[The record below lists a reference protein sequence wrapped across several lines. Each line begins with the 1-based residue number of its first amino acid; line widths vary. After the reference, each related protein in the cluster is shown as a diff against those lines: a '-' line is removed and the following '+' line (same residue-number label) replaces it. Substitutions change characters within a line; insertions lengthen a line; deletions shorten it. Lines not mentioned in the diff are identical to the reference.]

1 MSLRDKVLT
10 FLDLSPSKNAIKESE
25 RIGDAFANGLREGIK
40 GTSSEM
46 EKIMSNKFEGL
57 SDELTQIV
65 ESKLNRG
72 D

>member
-1 MSLRDKVLT
+1 MSLRDKVAA
-10 FLDLSPSKNAIKESE
+10 FLSLSPSKNAFKESE
-25 RIGDAFANGLREGIK
+25 GMADAFASGLREGIK
-40 GTSSEM
+40 ETNSEM

>member
-1 MSLRDKVLT
+1 MSLRDKVVT
-10 FLDLSPSKNAIKESE
+10 FLGLSPSKNAIKESE

-46 EKIMSNKFEGL
+46 EKIISNKFEGL
-57 SDELTQIV
+57 SDGLTRIV
-65 ESKLNRG
+65 ESTLNRG